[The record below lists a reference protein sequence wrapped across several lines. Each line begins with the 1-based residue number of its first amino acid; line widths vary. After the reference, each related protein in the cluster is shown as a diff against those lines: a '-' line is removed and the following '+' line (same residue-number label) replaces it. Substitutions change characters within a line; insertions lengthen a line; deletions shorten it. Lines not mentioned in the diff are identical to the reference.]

1 MKKLSIILSFIIAAI
16 LFAAILPAQAVDRR
30 WTADVEG
37 GWVFSGYNDV
47 RIPNATG
54 TLFSLS
60 EDLDV
65 RSRAFFR
72 LRLSYALSRRH
83 ELSLLYAPLTLKA
96 AGVLPGPV
104 FFEGVQFP
112 AGADVDGLFKFN
124 SYRLTYRYR
133 LVDKPRLGL
142 DIGFTAKIRDAE
154 IAIESPDLFSSKTNV
169 GFVPLLHARLVWDW
183 NERLGMILE
192 ADGSAAKQG
201 RAEDVLLA
209 LTWRPAPG
217 WRLRAGY
224 RMVEGGADVDEVYNF
239 AWIHYLSAGAS
250 YSF

>member
-1 MKKLSIILSFIIAAI
+1 MKKLLIILSFIWAAV
-16 LFAAILPAQAVDRR
+16 FYAALLPAQGADRR

-47 RIPNATG
+47 RIPKSTG

-65 RSRAFFR
+65 RSKAFFR

-83 ELSLLYAPLTLKA
+83 EFSLLYAPLSLKA
-96 AGVLPGPV
+96 AGVIPGPV

-112 AGADVDGLFKFN
+112 AGTEIDGLYTFN

-142 DIGFTAKIRDAE
+142 DVGFTAKIRDAE
-154 IAIESPDLFSSKTNV
+154 IALESPDLFSSKTNV
-169 GFVPLLHARLVWDW
+169 GFVPLLHARLLWDW
-183 NERLGMILE
+183 SERLGMILE

-239 AWIHYLSAGAS
+239 AWIHYLAAGAS

>member
-1 MKKLSIILSFIIAAI
+1 MKNRTAFLLFLLLAAATA
-16 LFAAILPAQAVDRR
+16 LGGADNLR
-30 WTADVEG
+30 WTAELEG
-37 GWVFSGYNDV
+37 GAVFSGYNDV

-60 EDLDV
+60 RDLDV
-65 RSRAFFR
+65 AAKAYYR

-96 AGVLPGPV
+96 TGTLP
-104 FFEGVQFP
+104 
-112 AGADVDGLFKFN
+112 ADVMFMGTLFPQGSEVDGVYMFN

-133 LVDKPRLGL
+133 LLDKPRLRL

-154 IAIESPDLFSSKTNV
+154 IALRSPALAASKTNV
-169 GFVPLLHARLVWDW
+169 GFVPLLHLRLDWDW
-183 NERLGMILE
+183 SPALGLLLE

-209 LTWRPAPG
+209 LAWRPAPR
-217 WRLRAGY
+217 WRLRLGY
-224 RMVEGGADVDEVYNF
+224 RMVEGGADVDETYNF
-239 AWIHYLSAGAS
+239 AWIHYIAAGAS
-250 YSF
+250 FSF

>member
-1 MKKLSIILSFIIAAI
+1 MTSKFHILLFVFIGISLA
-16 LFAAILPAQAVDRR
+16 LTMPAQARERR

-47 RIPNATG
+47 RIPNASG

-60 EDLDV
+60 EDLAAAGRPYV
-65 RSRAFFR
+65 R

-96 AGVLPGPV
+96 QGTLPGPV
-104 FFEGVQFP
+104 FFAGMPFP
-112 AGADVDGLFKFN
+112 AGAAVDGRFRFN

-133 LVDKPRLGL
+133 LLDKPRLGL
-142 DIGFTAKIRDAE
+142 DVGFTGKIRDAE
-154 IAIESPDLFSSKTNV
+154 IAIASPGLAASKANV
-169 GFVPLLHARLVWDW
+169 GFVPLLHLRLLWDW
-183 NERLGMILE
+183 NDRLGMVLE
-192 ADGSAAKQG
+192 ADAAAAKQG

-209 LTWRPAPG
+209 LTWRPAPR

-224 RMVEGGADVDEVYNF
+224 RFVEGGADVDETYNF
-239 AWIHYLSAGAS
+239 AWIHYLAAGAS